1 MTMTIFKDI
10 SNFNNINDYL
20 PILNGTLNTVLL
32 IMFLVLHKYVRSFYL
47 EKWYKTF
54 HLSSIIENVTTL
66 MCIIIVTR
74 YIYNNISYE
83 WNVFCFTLLA
93 VIIMIIYDIVFYL
106 VFSYIPK
113 GYSNIVDFFK
123 KYKSELTYKNISI
136 NSIMIIITC
145 LLSSY
150 FSTLDNNMNII
161 TLISTL
167 FFIPYLLYID

>member
-1 MTMTIFKDI
+1 MIIFKDI

-54 HLSSIIENVTTL
+54 HLSSIIENVMTL

-93 VIIMIIYDIVFYL
+93 VIIMIIYD
-106 VFSYIPK
+106 
-113 GYSNIVDFFK
+113 
-123 KYKSELTYKNISI
+123 
-136 NSIMIIITC
+136 
-145 LLSSY
+145 
-150 FSTLDNNMNII
+150 
-161 TLISTL
+161 
-167 FFIPYLLYID
+167 